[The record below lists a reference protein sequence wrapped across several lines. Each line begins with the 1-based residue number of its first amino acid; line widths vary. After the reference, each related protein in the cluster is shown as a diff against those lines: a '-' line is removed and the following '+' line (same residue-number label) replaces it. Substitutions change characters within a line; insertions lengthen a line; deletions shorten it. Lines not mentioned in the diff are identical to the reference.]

1 MERKIWQDHNLL
13 KNIMIRKISLILAAM
28 TVQILTGC
36 RSLQHP
42 DDCPE
47 TGTVTGIMIK
57 AGLRGS
63 FETRS
68 ALPDEERISDLN
80 VFLFNSSG
88 DLEESIFTDM
98 ASPGDDCDAMVH
110 SSWITG
116 TECRVAVCAN
126 FGFRINGIR
135 TLGDLR
141 NMRYYMAYPDEYSR
155 GIPMSG
161 DSGLKMITGD
171 DNSIR
176 VDLKRMMAKVTLSV
190 DRTGLDK
197 GISFN
202 VRSVQASVTPKSVS
216 VFGGSRAEGGQ
227 DIFTKGF
234 LCSGAEADQLNI
246 EASPGKSR
254 EASLYVLENLQG
266 DFLPDTIASLCS
278 YIEIK
283 AEYQSE
289 TYFTPPDEYLVY
301 RFYLGESP
309 RNFDVERNC
318 EYRITIRPEGD
329 GLSEDSWRVDKS
341 RLDRYGPATLSVY
354 PGNYVQGYVGD
365 DIHIRASVIP
375 EDARIEFGKEELEY
389 DRERGIYD
397 YELDSD
403 GRGVTLHLTGKGS
416 GLVYVEAG
424 TPVSDAAGITVVV
437 N

>member
-1 MERKIWQDHNLL
+1 
-13 KNIMIRKISLILAAM
+13 MIRKISLILAAM
-28 TVQILTGC
+28 TAQILTGC

-68 ALPDEERISDLN
+68 AIPDEERISDLN

-88 DLEESIFTDM
+88 DLEESIFTDRT
-98 ASPGDDCDAMVH
+98 SPGDDCDAVVH

-155 GIPMSG
+155 GIPMAG
-161 DSGLKMITGD
+161 DSGLIMITGE
-171 DNSIR
+171 DNSVR
-176 VDLKRMMAKVTLSV
+176 VDLKRMMAKVTLTV

-202 VRSVQASVTPKSVS
+202 VRSVQAAGTPRSVAI
-216 VFGGSRAEGGQ
+216 FGGSRAEGSQ
-227 DIFTKGF
+227 DVFTKGF
-234 LCSGAEADQLNI
+234 LCSGTEADQLNI
-246 EASPGKSR
+246 EVSPGRSR
-254 EASLYVLENLQG
+254 EASLYVLENMQG
-266 DFLPDTIASLCS
+266 NLLPDAVSEKDKIPDLSDAMSSLCS

-283 AEYQSE
+283 AEYQSG
-289 TYFTPPDEYLVY
+289 TYYTPPDEYLIY
-301 RFYLGESP
+301 RFYLGDSP
-309 RNFDVERNC
+309 QNFDVERNC

-329 GLSEDSWRVDKS
+329 GISEDSWRVDKS
-341 RLDRYGPATLSVY
+341 SLDRIGPATLTVY

-365 DIHIRASVIP
+365 EIHIRASVIP

-397 YELDSD
+397 YVMDSD
-403 GRGVTLHLTGKGS
+403 GKGVVLHLAGKGS